1 MRDSQGG
8 QVKTD
13 YDPDEDLTDDEL
25 AGIWNSASPVEI
37 VYSPQPTS
45 GTQGF
50 LITTELQPVST
61 GNAHVVVTM
70 EDVASAA

>member
-1 MRDSQGG
+1 MRDSQEDLM
-8 QVKTD
+8 KAN

-25 AGIWNSASPVEI
+25 AAIWNSAAPVEL

-50 LITTELQPVST
+50 LVTTETQPMSG
-61 GNAHVVVTM
+61 GNAQVVCTTEVG
-70 EDVASAA
+70 SAA